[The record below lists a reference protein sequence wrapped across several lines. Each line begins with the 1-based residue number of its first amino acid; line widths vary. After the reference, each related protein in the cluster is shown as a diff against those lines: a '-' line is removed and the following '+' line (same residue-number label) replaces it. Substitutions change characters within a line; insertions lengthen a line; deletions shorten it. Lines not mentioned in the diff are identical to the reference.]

1 MAMPKPSSFIALK
14 TRKDQDD
21 KKTKEAKAKRQNFGS
36 GYSESDDAKPKAK
49 VGTKKSAPS
58 KVVVKAK
65 GKK

>member
-1 MAMPKPSSFIALK
+1 M
-14 TRKDQDD
+14 
-21 KKTKEAKAKRQNFGS
+21 AKAPSKNFGS

-49 VGTKKSAPS
+49 EGTKKSAPS

>member
-1 MAMPKPSSFIALK
+1 M
-14 TRKDQDD
+14 
-21 KKTKEAKAKRQNFGS
+21 AKAPSKNFGS
-36 GYSESDDAKPKAK
+36 GYSESDDPKPKAK

>member
-1 MAMPKPSSFIALK
+1 MVTSQVRHKK
-14 TRKDQDD
+14 RKVNNM
-21 KKTKEAKAKRQNFGS
+21 AKAPSKNFGS
-36 GYSESDDAKPKAK
+36 GYSESDDMKPKAK

>member
-1 MAMPKPSSFIALK
+1 MALAPKK
-14 TRKDQDD
+14 QTV
-21 KKTKEAKAKRQNFGS
+21 KKTAPSKKVNMGA

>member
-1 MAMPKPSSFIALK
+1 VVRNIILK
-14 TRKDQDD
+14 LKV
-21 KKTKEAKAKRQNFGS
+21 KSNMAKAPSKNFGS

-58 KVVVKAK
+58 KVVAPKAK